1 MLDYRFALL
10 GAALSMIGNGAYAV
24 QTARGLVRPN
34 RVSWFLWGA
43 IPLIA
48 YFTQR
53 DQGVGLVAISTLA
66 VGIGPLLIFAASFV
80 NRFGYWRLT
89 RFDLSCGALAVL
101 ALTLWLALDNP
112 VLALWVS
119 IVADLISGIPT
130 IRKAWRDPGSERS
143 FPYVLATCNGAITV
157 LSVQTWEIMHYL
169 FPLYLMCLGLTLT
182 LIVQLRPR
190 VVR

>member
-10 GAALSMIGNGAYAV
+10 GAALSLIGNGAYAV

-80 NRFGYWRLT
+80 NRFSYWRLT
-89 RFDLSCGALAVL
+89 RFDMSCGALAVL
-101 ALTLWLALDNP
+101 ALILWLALDNP

-130 IRKAWRDPGSERS
+130 IRKAWSDPLSERS
-143 FPYVLATCNGAITV
+143 FPFIFASCNGAITV
-157 LSVQTWEIMHYL
+157 LSVQNWEIMHYL

-190 VVR
+190 VLP